1 MKFTSYYM
9 VENSPDLINSLAKKV
24 ANKLKVNYK
33 GLQDVGNFKDV
44 DLNKYKDNPRLLQKI
59 ELYKTNYVLMFN
71 DNPKFTDSAF
81 VVLTPIDDNVSY
93 NDLYNKT
100 KKEFDR
106 KRKEFG
112 IVDEDSPLSKK
123 LIQDLPNGDL
133 EVFNLQSW
141 DDSLIEKIGYILR
154 KLGYDIRGNED
165 VRNNLEMIVTSFHKI
180 PKRLQDYIFAIK
192 TVFSKSG
199 IVTEEIDVLIDSK
212 RKK

>member
-9 VENSPDLINSLAKKV
+9 VESSPDLINSLAKKV

-100 KKEFDR
+100 KKELDR